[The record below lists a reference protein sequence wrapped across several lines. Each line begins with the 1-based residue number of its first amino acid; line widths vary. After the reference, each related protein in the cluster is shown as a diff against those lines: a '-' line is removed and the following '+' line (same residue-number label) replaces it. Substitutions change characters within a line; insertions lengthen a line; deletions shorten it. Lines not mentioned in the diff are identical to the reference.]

1 MGAVGSGLAETV
13 HSLDISPSLH
23 NELEQLAVKQQKM
36 LEQQAFEAHFAQ
48 VADAPHLQ
56 RKTQLVQVDAEAAK
70 RFESISQAEVPRL
83 VSAIE
88 ENCFRSLFAALYLPN
103 AHSGRPTERS
113 YPCQAQKDACL
124 QCFGNTQCC

>member
-1 MGAVGSGLAETV
+1 MGRKNQRMGVAHSSGRAETV

-36 LEQQAFEAHFAQ
+36 EEQQAFEAHFA
-48 VADAPHLQ
+48 
-56 RKTQLVQVDAEAAK
+56 QVDAEAAK

-83 VSAIE
+83 VSVIE
-88 ENCFRSLFAALYLPN
+88 ENCF
-103 AHSGRPTERS
+103 RPTERS

-124 QCFGNTQCC
+124 QCFASSGDLLKCAQQLEAFKACSELKDR